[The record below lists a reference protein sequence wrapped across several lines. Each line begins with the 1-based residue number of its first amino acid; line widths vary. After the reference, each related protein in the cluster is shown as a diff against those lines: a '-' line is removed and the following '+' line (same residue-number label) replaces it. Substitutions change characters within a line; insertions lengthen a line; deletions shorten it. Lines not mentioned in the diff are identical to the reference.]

1 MSRLV
6 VALVEGVLIAID
18 AIKANRARAGLT
30 ILGIAV
36 GVFVVTAM
44 SAAVHGINEGVESA
58 LAAAGPTTFYVT
70 RWPMSVTSCNGSA
83 DSCPWRHNRPLSVA
97 EAAAIGALSSIHA
110 VIVHVNTTALARV
123 NDRSLSSVNVDGY
136 TPGWNEVDPSQI
148 DSGRTFTVR
157 ENEGGAHVAL
167 INSVVAQDMFP
178 TGPAIGQFISLDNQ
192 PYHVIGVYHQRGNLF
207 DPANKPKVIVPFE
220 TARRSLKVDIHWLD
234 LTVKPREG
242 VPQDIAVDDVIATLR
257 VHRGLRPVAVNTFF
271 VYGNEKIMEVY
282 NQTVLVFFLVM
293 IVLSAIGLLVGGV
306 GVVAIMMISVTE
318 RTREIGVRKALGATR
333 VAILWQ
339 FLVEAATLTMIGA
352 IVGLVLGGLASWVI
366 RALTPVEASIPPFAI
381 IASLGAS
388 AITGVFFGLLPAL
401 RASRLDPVIALRYE

>member
-6 VALVEGVLIAID
+6 LALVEGVLIAVD
-18 AIKANRARAGLT
+18 AIKSNRVRAGLT

-44 SAAVHGINEGVESA
+44 SAAVHGINDGVESE

-70 RWPMSVTSCNGSA
+70 RWPMSVNSCNGSA
-83 DSCPWRHNRPLSVA
+83 DSCPWRHNKPLTVG
-97 EAAAIGALSSIHA
+97 EATQIGALSSVHA

-123 NDRSLSSVNVDGY
+123 NDRSLSSVNVDAY
-136 TPGWNEVDPSQI
+136 TPGWTEVDPSVI
-148 DSGRTFTVR
+148 DSGRTFTQR
-157 ENEGGAHVAL
+157 ENDGGAHVAL
-167 INSVVAQDMFP
+167 INSVVAGDFFP
-178 TGPAIGQFISLDNQ
+178 SGPAIGQFISLDNQ

-207 DPANKPKVIVPFE
+207 DPANKPKVVVPFE

-234 LTVKPREG
+234 LTVKPKED
-242 VPQDIAVDDVIATLR
+242 VAQDIAMDDVMATLR
-257 VHRGLRPVAVNTFF
+257 VHRGLRPDAANTFF
-271 VYGNEKIMEVY
+271 TYGNEKVMEVY

-293 IVLSAIGLLVGGV
+293 ILLSAIGLLVGGV

-333 VAILWQ
+333 GAILWQ

-352 IVGLVLGGLASWVI
+352 IIGLIGGGLVSWLI
-366 RALTPVEASIPPFAI
+366 RAISPIEASIPPLAI
-381 IASLGAS
+381 VASLGMS
-388 AITGVFFGLLPAL
+388 AITGILFGLFPAL
-401 RASRLDPVIALRYE
+401 RASKLDPVAALRYE